1 MFAEF
6 SKASASCFVEL
17 AVTESDNNVKLIVLD
32 RIEALRQKHE
42 HVMDSLV
49 MDILRVLSSPD
60 LEVRR
65 KAISISLAMVNSRN
79 VEEVVL
85 FLKKQLEKTMTEEY
99 EKIAEY
105 RQLLIQS
112 IHVCA
117 IKFSEVAA
125 SVVHSLMDFLGETSN
140 PAAVDVIAFVR

>member
-1 MFAEF
+1 
-6 SKASASCFVEL
+6 
-17 AVTESDNNVKLIVLD
+17 
-32 RIEALRQKHE
+32 
-42 HVMDSLV
+42 
-49 MDILRVLSSPD
+49 
-60 LEVRR
+60 
-65 KAISISLAMVNSRN
+65 MVNSRN

-85 FLKKQLEKTMTEEY
+85 FLKKQLEKTMTEDY

-125 SVVHSLMDFLGETSN
+125 SVVHSLMEFLGETSN
-140 PAAVDVIAFVR
+140 PAAVDVISFVRFV

>member
-1 MFAEF
+1 M
-6 SKASASCFVEL
+6 
-17 AVTESDNNVKLIVLD
+17 
-32 RIEALRQKHE
+32 
-42 HVMDSLV
+42 
-49 MDILRVLSSPD
+49 
-60 LEVRR
+60 EVRR

-85 FLKKQLEKTMTEEY
+85 FLKKQLEKTMTEDY

-117 IKFSEVAA
+117 IRFSEVAA
-125 SVVHSLMDFLGETSN
+125 SVVHSLMEFLGETNN
-140 PAAVDVIAFVR
+140 PAAVDVIAFVRFVTYLFKM